1 MGDKS
6 EKIKCDVCGKTA
18 TTKWKC
24 YDICQK
30 CYDKLIQWH
39 IVIYKRE
46 FVEFDKL
53 KTKDALRFL
62 RDEVLEKDLIIDS
75 LKNFLVKKKL
85 IKEKEFIMFYM
96 NPDGE

>member
-1 MGDKS
+1 MGNKN

-18 TTKWKC
+18 TTKWNC
-24 YDICQK
+24 YDICQN
-30 CYDKLIQWH
+30 CYDKLIQWQ
-39 IVIYKRE
+39 IVIYKRQ

-62 RDEVLEKDLIIDS
+62 RDEVLEKELIITS

-85 IKEKEFIMFYM
+85 IKQKEFDLFYLNADM
-96 NPDGE
+96 D